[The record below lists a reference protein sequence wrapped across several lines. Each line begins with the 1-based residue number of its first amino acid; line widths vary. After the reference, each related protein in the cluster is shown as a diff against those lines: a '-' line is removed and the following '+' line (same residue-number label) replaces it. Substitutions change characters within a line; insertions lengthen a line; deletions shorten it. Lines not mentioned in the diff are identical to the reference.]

1 MSILISNSKLID
13 KNQININADIIDS
26 SAFVESIFV
35 NFDDTQYEPKKNDDK
50 NSSVPNKS
58 TLIEERKAK
67 KHKPNQGDNEHHPVL
82 DATDIPSI
90 NRSEPVIETK
100 QKTSQ
105 IKNKPQID
113 KSQNEVPEEEEY
125 LNKLLILIPKEKS
138 LPEIDANLER
148 DFDETRNIAMKVLE
162 KLRRLKN
169 DLEVK
174 NKQKE
179 ENTTNLM
186 SELEMD
192 AKMAKELELKLKIVE
207 QQSLTLE
214 HEAIENNF
222 FEVVTNDEEAVK
234 NKLLLAEKSLF
245 SLTI

>member
-1 MSILISNSKLID
+1 M
-13 KNQININADIIDS
+13 
-26 SAFVESIFV
+26 
-35 NFDDTQYEPKKNDDK
+35 
-50 NSSVPNKS
+50 
-58 TLIEERKAK
+58 
-67 KHKPNQGDNEHHPVL
+67 
-82 DATDIPSI
+82 
-90 NRSEPVIETK
+90 IETK

-105 IKNKPQID
+105 IKSKPQID

-125 LNKLLILIPKEKS
+125 VNKLLILIPKEKT

-179 ENTTNLM
+179 ENITNLM

-192 AKMAKELELKLKIVE
+192 AKMA
-207 QQSLTLE
+207 T
-214 HEAIENNF
+214 
-222 FEVVTNDEEAVK
+222 
-234 NKLLLAEKSLF
+234 
-245 SLTI
+245 